1 MRKILFISPATIKE
15 RTGLHANVDEK
26 LVNPEIMTAQDMFIH
41 PALGT
46 GLYTRLQDG
55 IENNNLTDK
64 EQDLLDTYITPALV
78 YYTLAELPMG
88 MSFQFYNKGVIRKT
102 GTDQTEP
109 NVQELIEV
117 ANRYKARA
125 EFYANRMI
133 LYVKETASKGVY
145 FQEYI
150 NPGTGVD
157 IIQPERQVYASTVYF
172 GHDKHC
178 PKTYEQKYQGD
189 SPNCCD

>member
-1 MRKILFISPATIKE
+1 
-15 RTGLHANVDEK
+15 
-26 LVNPEIMTAQDMFIH
+26 
-41 PALGT
+41 
-46 GLYTRLQDG
+46 
-55 IENNNLTDK
+55 
-64 EQDLLDTYITPALV
+64 
-78 YYTLAELPMG
+78 
-88 MSFQFYNKGVIRKT
+88 VIRKT

-157 IIQPERQVYASTVYF
+157 IIQPERQVYASTVYL

>member
-1 MRKILFISPATIKE
+1 MGKVLFISPATIKE

-26 LVNPEIMTAQDMFIH
+26 LVNPEIITAQDMYIH

-55 IENNNLTDK
+55 IENNNLTAQ
-64 EQDLLDTYITPALV
+64 EQDLLNTYITDALV
-78 YYTLAELPMG
+78 YYTLSELPMG

-102 GTDQTEP
+102 GTDQVEP

-117 ANRYKARA
+117 ANRYRARA
-125 EFYANRMI
+125 EFYANRMM
-133 LYVKETASKGVY
+133 LFVKETASKGQY
-145 FQEYI
+145 FQQYI
-150 NPGTGVD
+150 NPGNGVD
-157 IIQPERQVYASTVYF
+157 IIHPERQVYASTVYL
-172 GHDKHC
+172 GHDKHR
-178 PKTYEQKYQGD
+178 PRTYEEKYQGD

>member
-1 MRKILFISPATIKE
+1 
-15 RTGLHANVDEK
+15 VDEK

-55 IENNNLTDK
+55 IEDNNLTAQ

-102 GTDQTEP
+102 GTDQVEP

-117 ANRYKARA
+117 ANRYRARA
-125 EFYANRMI
+125 EFYANRMM
-133 LYVKETASKGVY
+133 LFVKETASKGQY
-145 FQEYI
+145 FQQYI

-157 IIQPERQVYASTVYF
+157 IIHPERQVYASTVYL
-172 GHDKHC
+172 GHDKHR
-178 PKTYEQKYQGD
+178 PRTYEEKYQGD

>member
-1 MRKILFISPATIKE
+1 
-15 RTGLHANVDEK
+15 
-26 LVNPEIMTAQDMFIH
+26 
-41 PALGT
+41 
-46 GLYTRLQDG
+46 
-55 IENNNLTDK
+55 
-64 EQDLLDTYITPALV
+64 
-78 YYTLAELPMG
+78 MG

-102 GTDQTEP
+102 DANQSEP

-157 IIQPERQVYASTVYF
+157 IIQPERQVYTSTVYL